1 MLIQS
6 RCRLYCISHV
16 VSPLLNH
23 FTFNLKLQPGQPIPP
38 SFTDLLKRMLHL
50 DCDQR
55 ITPRGLLEHPFIT
68 LEGEIQTNSSF
79 PEPTMV
85 QPCSSSP
92 EPSVNQPYSSCPEPS
107 VDQPKGCFPEPIMVQ
122 PCSLPGSHTPS
133 VSEEQREAPVDTTD
147 SGQG

>member
-6 RCRLYCISHV
+6 RYRLYCISHV

-55 ITPRGLLEHPFIT
+55 ITPGALLEHPFIT

-92 EPSVNQPYSSCPEPS
+92 EPSLDLPNKSSPEPS
-107 VDQPKGCFPEPIMVQ
+107 VDQPHNRCPKPSVVQ
-122 PCSLPGSHTPS
+122 PHSS
-133 VSEEQREAPVDTTD
+133 
-147 SGQG
+147 